1 MDIVKV
7 IAILIIISVAAFGGV
22 LLVHT
27 SRLEKEI
34 QAEIAAK
41 NKGGRT
47 HEGGDDE
54 I

>member
-7 IAILIIISVAAFGGV
+7 IALLMIVFVIAFGGV

-34 QAEIAAK
+34 KEEISP
-41 NKGGRT
+41 GGEVRKI
-47 HEGGDDE
+47 HEDAGDE
-54 I
+54 V